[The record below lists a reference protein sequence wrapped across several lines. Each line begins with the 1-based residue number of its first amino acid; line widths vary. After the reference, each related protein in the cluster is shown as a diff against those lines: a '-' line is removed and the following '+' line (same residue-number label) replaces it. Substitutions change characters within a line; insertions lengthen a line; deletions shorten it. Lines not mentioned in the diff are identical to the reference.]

1 MKTTGVLLSL
11 ISALFIS
18 AGLSGCEGKKDK
30 YPSVSG
36 QVYKEEPKIISN
48 TSEFDLV
55 KKQSFFDDDAYSQV
69 RSVYILKDK
78 QTGKEYIGISG
89 IGISE
94 RGSHTSGKSTIQD
107 ER

>member
-1 MKTTGVLLSL
+1 MKTK
-11 ISALFIS
+11 IFIALTLAFIF
-18 AGLSGCEGKKDK
+18 SGCESASSK

-69 RSVYILKDK
+69 RSVYVLKDK
-78 QTGKEYIGISG
+78 TTGKEYIGVSG

-94 RGSHTSGKSTIQD
+94 RGSHTSKSTIQD

>member
-1 MKTTGVLLSL
+1 MKTK
-11 ISALFIS
+11 IFIALTLAFIF
-18 AGLSGCEGKKDK
+18 LGCESASSK

-69 RSVYILKDK
+69 RSVYVLKDK
-78 QTGKEYIGISG
+78 TTGKEYIGVSG

-94 RGSHTSGKSTIQD
+94 RGSHTSGKSAIQD

>member
-1 MKTTGVLLSL
+1 MKTK
-11 ISALFIS
+11 IFIALALTFIF
-18 AGLSGCEGKKDK
+18 SGCESASSK

-69 RSVYILKDK
+69 RSVYVLKDK
-78 QTGKEYIGISG
+78 TTGKEYIGISG

>member
-1 MKTTGVLLSL
+1 MKTK
-11 ISALFIS
+11 IFIALALTLAFIF
-18 AGLSGCEGKKDK
+18 SGCESASSK

-69 RSVYILKDK
+69 RSVYVLKDK
-78 QTGKEYIGISG
+78 TTGKEYIGVSG

-94 RGSHTSGKSTIQD
+94 RGSHTSGKSTIED

>member
-1 MKTTGVLLSL
+1 MKTK
-11 ISALFIS
+11 IFIALTLTLAFIF
-18 AGLSGCEGKKDK
+18 SGCESASSK

-69 RSVYILKDK
+69 RSVYVLKDK
-78 QTGKEYIGISG
+78 TTGKEYIGISG

-94 RGSHTSGKSTIQD
+94 RGSHISGKSTIQD